1 MARKNLATETMVGL
15 SSAWIDAKRERPL
28 LEAHPLTAGLLPAIE
43 AAHKGVVEA
52 LKPAVPQAV
61 DGELSKLQAQALETD
76 LQHDHKVRGV
86 WYFHTAMSELT
97 EEPNVAAWW
106 LDLRDRLLP
115 NGLATTSMAYA
126 AEAGNAEAVKQRL
139 DSQTR
144 AVLKKWKTLEGR
156 TLDDEV
162 AGWIK
167 AGLALGQIEAKR
179 LALAGQRDAQAAAKA
194 LTGGMNRARNL
205 WISTAN
211 ALVSNV
217 ALVDDLN
224 DAQRSRILGPME
236 AAEAKADRRG
246 SKKQVEPSPDS
257 QSPTAPASDPAKK

>member
-1 MARKNLATETMVGL
+1 MARKNLATETMVSL
-15 SSAWIDAKRERPL
+15 SSAWVDAKRERPL

-43 AAHKGVVEA
+43 GAHKGVVEA
-52 LKPAVPQAV
+52 LKPAVPQPV
-61 DGELSKLQAQALETD
+61 DTELTKLQAQALATD
-76 LQHDHKVRGV
+76 QQHDHKVRGV

-139 DSQTR
+139 DPQTR
-144 AVLKKWKTLEGR
+144 AALKKWKTLEGR

-162 AGWIK
+162 AAWLKSGI
-167 AGLALGQIEAKR
+167 ALGPLDARR
-179 LALAGQRDAQAAAKA
+179 LALIAKRDGELA
-194 LTGGMNRARNL
+194 TTTPVGGANRARNV
-205 WISTAN
+205 WINTAN
-211 ALVSNV
+211 ALVTNV
-217 ALVDDLN
+217 ALVDALT
-224 DAQRSRILGPME
+224 DAERSRILGPME

-246 SKKQVEPSPDS
+246 ARKQAEPSPEP
-257 QSPTAPASDPAKK
+257 QTPAPAASDANKK